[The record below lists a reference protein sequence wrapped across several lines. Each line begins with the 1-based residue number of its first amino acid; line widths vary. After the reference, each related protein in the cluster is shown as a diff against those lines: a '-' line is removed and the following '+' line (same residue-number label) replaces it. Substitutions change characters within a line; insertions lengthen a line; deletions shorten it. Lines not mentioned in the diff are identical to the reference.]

1 MDLQLYFAVYIYS
14 DLTIINND
22 LIELFWNIK
31 QRGEGMSEVDK
42 LRLRVANATDAELD
56 IIFLEFIS
64 DLPEKDLTE
73 VQGVMTD
80 FLASQLTYP

>member
-1 MDLQLYFAVYIYS
+1 
-14 DLTIINND
+14 
-22 LIELFWNIK
+22 
-31 QRGEGMSEVDK
+31 MSEADK
-42 LRLRVANATDAELD
+42 LRLRVANATDGELD

-73 VQGVMTD
+73 VEGVMTD

>member
-1 MDLQLYFAVYIYS
+1 
-14 DLTIINND
+14 
-22 LIELFWNIK
+22 
-31 QRGEGMSEVDK
+31 MSEADK
-42 LRLRVANATDAELD
+42 LRLRVASATDAELD

-73 VQGVMTD
+73 VERVMTD